1 MCFCILPALATTLKV
16 RSRKLKQIIGSADS
30 NSLESNSQ
38 NKIFIDADISVLIT
52 AWNNSAIPKLS
63 TNTSLANSQIFV
75 DKTNSFI
82 VKFDIFREYNV
93 AALSQLLLIAIFK

>member
-38 NKIFIDADISVLIT
+38 NKIFIDADISALTT
-52 AWNNSAIPKLS
+52 A
-63 TNTSLANSQIFV
+63 
-75 DKTNSFI
+75 
-82 VKFDIFREYNV
+82 
-93 AALSQLLLIAIFK
+93 